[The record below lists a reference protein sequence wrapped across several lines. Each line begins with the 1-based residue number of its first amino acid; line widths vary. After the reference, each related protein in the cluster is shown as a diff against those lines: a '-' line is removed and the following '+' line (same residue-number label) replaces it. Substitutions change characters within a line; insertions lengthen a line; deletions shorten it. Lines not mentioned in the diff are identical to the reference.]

1 MLLGAAYSKI
11 LPNSC
16 SVRRFVHRLRG
27 AFVRPADVAG
37 RAPYGVPR
45 LPLWLGALGG
55 LNRRLASDSHLI
67 LQHARLPP

>member
-27 AFVRPADVAG
+27 AFVPPADVAG

-45 LPLWLGALGG
+45 LPLG
-55 LNRRLASDSHLI
+55 LVRLAD
-67 LQHARLPP
+67 